1 MKNLFLFLLT
11 MLVLGF
17 TACVK
22 VTDLPPTQLKIT
34 VVDNSGNVVQGA
46 SVTLYETQQDYLNS
60 THAVVSGVADANG
73 NVYFTNLSPIVYY
86 YYIESG
92 SLNNDFTTNHFGSPL
107 TPNVLNI
114 YPAITI
120 DIPPPTQLKIKVV
133 DDGGNPIA
141 GASVTLYRSKADFI
155 NNTNPVATTVTDA
168 HGYMFFSNLSPISYY
183 YYIQD
188 DCLDN
193 YNGNTHLSEALS
205 PNVLNT
211 YDPIT
216 ISSVGIIKLINNSS
230 DPYEVKLDG
239 AVVLSSLQ
247 GSIASK
253 IDEVPAGAH
262 TIEVVQLNGPND
274 IIISNVDVI
283 CGTTT
288 VVNFP

>member
-1 MKNLFLFLLT
+1 MKNFILFLLAIV
-11 MLVLGF
+11 VLGF
-17 TACVK
+17 SACVK
-22 VTDLPPTQLKIT
+22 VADSPPTQLKVT
-34 VVDNSGNVVQGA
+34 VVDNSGNVVSGA
-46 SVTLYETQQDYLNS
+46 SVTLYETQQDYVNN
-60 THAVVSGVADANG
+60 TNAVVNGNTDANG
-73 NVYFTNLSPIVYY
+73 NVYFTNLAPIAYY
-86 YYIESG
+86 YYIEDG
-92 SLNNDFTTNHFGSPL
+92 SLNNDFTTNHFLSPL

-133 DDGGNPIA
+133 DDGGNAVA
-141 GASVTLYRSKADFI
+141 GASVTLYSSKADFL

-168 HGYMFFSNLSPISYY
+168 NGYMFFSNLSPIVYY
-183 YYIQD
+183 YYVQD

-193 YNGNTHLSEALS
+193 YNGNFKLSEALT

-216 ISSVGIIKLINNSS
+216 ISSVGIIKLTNNSS

-239 AVVLSSLQ
+239 VVALSSLQ
-247 GSIASK
+247 GSTAGK
-253 IDEVPAGAH
+253 IDEIPAGTH
-262 TIEVVQLNGPND
+262 SIEVIQLNGPND
-274 IIISNVDVI
+274 VLISNVDVI